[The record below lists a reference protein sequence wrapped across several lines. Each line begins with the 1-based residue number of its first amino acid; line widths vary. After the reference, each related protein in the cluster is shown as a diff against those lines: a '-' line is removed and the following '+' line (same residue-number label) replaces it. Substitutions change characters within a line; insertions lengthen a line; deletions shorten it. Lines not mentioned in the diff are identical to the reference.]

1 MTLKHFRCLRGVSL
15 FVTEPLIVFETRM
28 EVVLVPQPQ
37 VCFLEITGSHQCGLK
52 VSGCALWVLSFWWC
66 DQFEAVVGIATLG
79 AFLGHM
85 CCSALWHALGQC
97 TLPISWFQLRMVS
110 GDQVCLSNPS
120 WFLVWCGL
128 DLEAECDHDF
138 VVCVVPLAFAFEKAC
153 L

>member
-1 MTLKHFRCLRGVSL
+1 
-15 FVTEPLIVFETRM
+15 M
-28 EVVLVPQPQ
+28 EVVLGPQPQ
-37 VCFLEITGSHQCGLK
+37 VCFLGITGSHQFGLK
-52 VSGCALWVLSFWWC
+52 VSGCALGILTFWWC

-97 TLPISWFQLRMVS
+97 TLAIFWFQLRMVS
-110 GDQVCLSNPS
+110 RDQVCLSNPS

-138 VVCVVPLAFAFEKAC
+138 VVCFVPLAFAFEKA
-153 L
+153 

>member
-1 MTLKHFRCLRGVSL
+1 M
-15 FVTEPLIVFETRM
+15 
-28 EVVLVPQPQ
+28 
-37 VCFLEITGSHQCGLK
+37 
-52 VSGCALWVLSFWWC
+52 
-66 DQFEAVVGIATLG
+66 GIATLG

-138 VVCVVPLAFAFEKAC
+138 VVCFVPLAFAFEKA
-153 L
+153 

>member
-1 MTLKHFRCLRGVSL
+1 MTLKHFRCRRGVSL

-28 EVVLVPQPQ
+28 EVVLGPQPQ
-37 VCFLEITGSHQCGLK
+37 VCFLGITGSHQFGVK
-52 VSGCALWVLSFWWC
+52 VSGRTLWVLSFWWC
-66 DQFEAVVGIATLG
+66 DQFEVVVGIATLG

-110 GDQVCLSNPS
+110 GDQVCLSHPS

-138 VVCVVPLAFAFEKAC
+138 VVCFFPLAFAFEKA
-153 L
+153 